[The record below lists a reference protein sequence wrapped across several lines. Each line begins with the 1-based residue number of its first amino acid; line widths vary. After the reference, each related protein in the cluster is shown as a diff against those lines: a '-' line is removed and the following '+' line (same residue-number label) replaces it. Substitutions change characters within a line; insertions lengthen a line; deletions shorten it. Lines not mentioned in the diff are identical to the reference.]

1 MVLSLAAAW
10 GCGRGQGEPLAREV
24 SAQLAALGVTPRS
37 VRCAG
42 AECSA
47 ELAAGVSV
55 PLALEPRADGV
66 HWRLGAVLVS
76 TAPLERYLAGE
87 LAALGL
93 EATPRC
99 GTPFVVLSAP
109 RRLRCGLG
117 AHGVAWVD
125 LQSDGSYSLEVA
137 LGAAVAERER
147 GPALS
152 ELEAR
157 SRQLDGDDSA
167 TDEAA
172 DEAADDGDGAPD
184 DEAGSGSGAARGLAL

>member
-1 MVLSLAAAW
+1 MALSFAAAW
-10 GCGRGQGEPLAREV
+10 GCGGGEAEPLAREV
-24 SAQLAALGVTPRS
+24 SAQLTALGVAPRS
-37 VRCAG
+37 VRCDG
-42 AECSA
+42 AACSA
-47 ELAAGVSV
+47 ELAGGQSV

-99 GTPFVVLSAP
+99 GASFVVLSAP
-109 RRLRCGLG
+109 RRLRCELG

-125 LQSDGSYSLEVA
+125 LRADGSYALEVA

-147 GPALS
+147 GPATS
-152 ELEAR
+152 ELDAR
-157 SRQLDGDDSA
+157 SRQLDRDD
-167 TDEAA
+167 EA
-172 DEAADDGDGAPD
+172 DEAAEIEEEGDGGEVRDRSP
-184 DEAGSGSGAARGLAL
+184 RQAL